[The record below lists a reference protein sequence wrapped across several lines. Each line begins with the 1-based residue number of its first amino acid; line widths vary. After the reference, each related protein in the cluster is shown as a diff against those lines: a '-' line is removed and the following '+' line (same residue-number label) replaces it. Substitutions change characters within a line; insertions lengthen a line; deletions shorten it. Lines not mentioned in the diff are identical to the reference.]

1 MKNIKQKIV
10 NKLPNILS
18 TKTGMLKLN
27 QEQKEALAER
37 LEIFFR
43 LEFGNAIEELR
54 PEGSADLSKVSLN

>member
-10 NKLPNILS
+10 NKLPNILT
-18 TKTGMLKLN
+18 TKTGLLKLN

-43 LEFGNAIEELR
+43 LEIGNASEELR
-54 PEGSADLSKVSLN
+54 QEGSGDLTTIALN

>member
-43 LEFGNAIEELR
+43 LEFGSAIEELR